1 MFDWVD
7 ELIDS
12 FLGGIGDNKEA
23 IAVGLGALLPL
34 LGMGSSNTQPVG
46 YQGKIEKYKANR
58 EQVPYDYE
66 AEATGGERGPG
77 SLGRR
82 YFSDTVYSL
91 PQGVTRNEDQN
102 AAPEGLRI
110 PTYDEADA
118 FVNQQ
123 AQDILAGLTPQDN
136 PFSTPVNYGN
146 NVPTVAEVNQ
156 NQQFYDNE
164 VYSRIYQFLLDQG
177 VFEDLELGDDPG
189 GAGSGGGNTGG
200 GGNSNEGVQTNT
212 SGIVNFEIVDGN
224 WVVTY
229 ADGSTEVLGPY
240 DPGDGFT
247 QGGES
252 SGYAMGGLANLQQ
265 PKGYY
270 LGGATDGMADQ
281 IPANIDGMQ
290 PARLSDGEFVVP
302 ADVVSHLGN
311 GNSNAGAQELY
322 DMMDR
327 IRKARTGTPKQGKQI
342 KPNRFLPN

>member
-23 IAVGLGALLPL
+23 ITVGLGALLPL
-34 LGMGSSNTQPVG
+34 LGIGGANTQPVG

-66 AEATGGERGPG
+66 TEAEGERGPG

-189 GAGSGGGNTGG
+189 GAGSGGGNTNDSSGG
-200 GGNSNEGVQTNT
+200 GLT
-212 SGIVNFEIVDGN
+212 
-224 WVVTY
+224 
-229 ADGSTEVLGPY
+229 L
-240 DPGDGFT
+240 
-247 QGGES
+247 GGES
-252 SGYAMGGLANLQQ
+252 SYAMGGLANLQQ

>member
-1 MFDWVD
+1 MPWYDRID
-7 ELIDS
+7 ELIGN

-23 IAVGLGALLPL
+23 IGAGLGALLPL
-34 LGMGSSNTQPVG
+34 LGVGGANTQPVG

-66 AEATGGERGPG
+66 TEAGGERGPG

-123 AQDILAGLTPQDN
+123 AQDILAGLDPQDN

-164 VYSRIYQFLLDQG
+164 VYSRLYQYLLDQG

-200 GGNSNEGVQTNT
+200 GNTGGGNTGGVDDNPVV
-212 SGIVNFEIVDGN
+212 SIDVVDGY
-224 WVVTY
+224 WVTTY
-229 ADGSTEVLGPY
+229 ADGTTEVGDPY
-240 DPGDGFT
+240 EQGGGGFT
-247 QGGES
+247 FS
-252 SGYAMGGLANLQQ
+252 MGGLANLQE
-265 PKGYY
+265 PTGYY
-270 LGGATDGMADQ
+270 LGGITDGMADQ

-290 PARLSDGEFVVP
+290 PAKLSDGEFVVP

-327 IRKARTGTPKQGKQI
+327 IRKARTGTAQQGKEI